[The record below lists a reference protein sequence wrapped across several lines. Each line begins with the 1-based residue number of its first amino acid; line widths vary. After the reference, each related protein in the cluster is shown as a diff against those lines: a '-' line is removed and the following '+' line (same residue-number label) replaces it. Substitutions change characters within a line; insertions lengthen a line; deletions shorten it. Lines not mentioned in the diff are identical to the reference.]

1 MGVGPR
7 EGGGVSDV
15 SRRLTLMR
23 ASVERVRGLLAAPQ
37 VFEVVA
43 LASCV
48 LLVVLEANTPW
59 NVTYTPIGEGSFVVE
74 GTTRPLWGLLGSV
87 LLVLA
92 PLAALRSMWLGAL
105 LVVPRLAMGV
115 AAGLAWPWTAYAA
128 LTAVAVC
135 GAWRRPRLA
144 WVVAAAALVE
154 PAVAIWFGGK
164 MMTPGGSVE
173 FGMFGQTTAALVF
186 TTIFYAVAT
195 ALMML
200 LPVLLRRE
208 AGRERDLRDLLR
220 GRRDVQREAAV
231 LDERSRLA
239 RDLHDVVAHHVSLIA
254 VRAETAPY
262 TYPDLSPDA
271 RAAFAEIA
279 DESRLALRELRG
291 VLGVLRRT
299 TDAAPR
305 TPQPTAARIEQLV
318 LDAQSTNATVT
329 ASLRDLEEVSPAV
342 GYVAYRVVQE
352 ALTNARRHAPDA
364 AVDVTARGTGGG
376 GISVRVA
383 NAVPQADAAWEHGQG
398 ITGMTERV
406 AAAGGHVEVNSHD
419 GLFVVEAY
427 VPESSSAEPD
437 QEVGVRA

>member
-1 MGVGPR
+1 
-7 EGGGVSDV
+7 
-15 SRRLTLMR
+15 MR
-23 ASVERVRGLLAAPQ
+23 AHVERVRGWLAAPQ

-48 LLVVLEANTPW
+48 LLAVLEIGTPW
-59 NVTYTPIGEGSFVVE
+59 EVTYTPMGEGGFVVE
-74 GTTRPLWGLLGSV
+74 TTTRPLWGLIGSV

-92 PLAALRSMWLGAL
+92 PVGALRSMWLGVL

-128 LTAVAVC
+128 LMAVAVC
-135 GAWRRPRLA
+135 GSWRRPRLA
-144 WVVAAAALVE
+144 WAVAAVALVE
-154 PAVAIWFGGK
+154 PVIAIWSGGK

-173 FGMFGQTTAALVF
+173 FGMFGQSTGVLVF
-186 TTIFYAVAT
+186 TTVFYTVAT
-195 ALMML
+195 VLVML

-220 GRRDVQREAAV
+220 GRREVQREATV
-231 LDERSRLA
+231 LDVRSRLA

-262 TYPDLSPDA
+262 TCPDLSPDA

-291 VLGVLRRT
+291 VLDVLRRT

-318 LDAQSTNATVT
+318 LDAQSTSATVT
-329 ASLRDLEEVSPAV
+329 ASLHDLEGVSPAS

-352 ALTNARRHAPDA
+352 ALTNARRHAPDT
-364 AVDVTARGTGGG
+364 AVDVRAHGDEGG

-383 NAVPQADAAWEHGQG
+383 NPVPPADAAWEHGQG

-406 AAAGGHVEVNSHD
+406 AAAGGHLEVASRD
-419 GLFVVEAY
+419 GLFVVEAHI
-427 VPESSSAEPD
+427 PESGSPEPD
-437 QEVGVRA
+437 REVGGRA